1 MKNQQVH
8 LEGKFSNNIR
18 RMKRIYGIKVSQPLG
33 DFFIAKIKARDLL
46 EISTSSVARYNKE
59 GKIVG
64 NQRPLKLPR
73 LKAIANF
80 IKSAE
85 MSFPTSI
92 LIAANVDCEGNI
104 IEDLSKR
111 WKISPTSIM
120 DCFEIE
126 IPNGVSSLIIDGQHR
141 LNAFSYTEEQ
151 FKDIELVCSIFIDLP
166 NPYQAYLFATING
179 NQKRV
184 DKSLALELFG
194 YDVED
199 RPSNTWSPEK
209 LAVYLTRKFN
219 FKNDSPLYQKI
230 KLAPL
235 FSSIEAITDKTK
247 WLLSTAAMVEG
258 IMSLIS
264 SNPQKDR
271 DFLAMKHSL
280 WSSTGT
286 RSDLIKMEEKSKRD
300 TSVLRNLYIE
310 NKDEEIY
317 NILFKYFVAVNNILW
332 KNAPANSVITKTIG
346 IAVLFD
352 ILKAIIEHDGIQ
364 YSFEKY
370 ISLISD
376 VDYTSESFSLSGGGK
391 VKLRRFLKYKLGFL
405 TDMDL
410 IESDFKIL
418 QEQKYLLNE
427 RSSRND
433 S

>member
-1 MKNQQVH
+1 MK
-8 LEGKFSNNIR
+8 K
-18 RMKRIYGIKVSQPLG
+18 IYGIKVSQPLG

-46 EISTSSVARYNKE
+46 EISTASVARYNKE

-104 IEDLSKR
+104 IEDQPKR
-111 WKISPTSIM
+111 WVISPTSIL

-126 IPNGVSSLIIDGQHR
+126 IPEGISSLIIDGQHR
-141 LNAFSYTEEQ
+141 LNAFSYTEER
-151 FKDIELVCSIFIDLP
+151 FKDIELVCSIFFDLP

-199 RPSNTWSPEK
+199 KPSNTWSPEK

-219 FKNDSPLYQKI
+219 FKDNSPLYQRI

-235 FSSIEAITDKTK
+235 FSSIETTIDKNK

-258 IMSLIS
+258 IMHLIS

-271 DFLAMKHSL
+271 DFLAMKRSL

-286 RSDLIKMEEKSKRD
+286 RSDLKKMENGNKRD

-317 NILFKYFVAVNNILW
+317 EIIFNYFVAVKNILW
-332 KNAPANSVITKTIG
+332 QNATKDSIITKTIG

-352 ILKAIIEHDGIQ
+352 LLKAIIENDGIQ
-364 YSFEKY
+364 DSYEKY
-370 ISLISD
+370 IQSISD
-376 VDYTSESFSLSGGGK
+376 INYTSDYFSLSGGGK
-391 VKLRRFLKYKLGFL
+391 AKLRRILKYKLGFL
-405 TDMDL
+405 SYENLTEADTK
-410 IESDFKIL
+410 FL
-418 QEQKYLLNE
+418 QDQ
-427 RSSRND
+427 
-433 S
+433 